1 MKPTNKLYRLL
12 LISVAALLMG
22 GCKIGK
28 QYTRPKMELPVTLDS
43 TSVDSTSIGDYP
55 WEQMYT
61 DTILQ
66 QLIQKTL
73 DYNKDMLIAAARVKE
88 LAAMKR
94 IDYANLFPQLGLK
107 LYAEEEGEDYGGNN
121 YKKTTSTISNWESH
135 GKLTCGVTCV
145 GQKTR
150 AWPNL

>member
-12 LISVAALLMG
+12 LISAAALLMG

-28 QYTRPKMELPVTLDS
+28 QYTRPKMDLPATLDS

-73 DYNKDMLIAAARVKE
+73 DYNKDMLIAAAESR
-88 LAAMKR
+88 
-94 IDYANLFPQLGLK
+94 
-107 LYAEEEGEDYGGNN
+107 
-121 YKKTTSTISNWESH
+121 NW
-135 GKLTCGVTCV
+135 L
-145 GQKTR
+145 
-150 AWPNL
+150 P